1 VVTLVADKLK
11 RQWVQRVYFGNCIRQ
26 LERTL
31 AQIMLRRRLTT
42 TILDMLTT
50 KQTSVRELHAV
61 IKVSM
66 ATFEI

>member
-26 LERTL
+26 LERKL
-31 AQIMLRRRLTT
+31 AGLGYVRRL
-42 TILDMLTT
+42 IQPQLL
-50 KQTSVRELHAV
+50 TSVMELPAV
-61 IKVSM
+61 IKVSV